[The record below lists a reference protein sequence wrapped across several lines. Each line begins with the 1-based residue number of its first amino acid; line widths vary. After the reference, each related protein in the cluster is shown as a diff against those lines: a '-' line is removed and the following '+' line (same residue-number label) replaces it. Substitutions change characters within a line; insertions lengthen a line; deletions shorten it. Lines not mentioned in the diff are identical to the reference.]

1 MAEVIRERVV
11 ERPTTE
17 HHYHDA
23 GSRGNGMG
31 LILGAIIVLALLYLL
46 FVYGLPMIR
55 TAATPN
61 IVVPERVDVN
71 VNTPA
76 QQGQ

>member
-11 ERPTTE
+11 ERPAAE
-17 HHYHDA
+17 HHYHE
-23 GSRGNGMG
+23 GSARSNNFGFIIG
-31 LILGAIIVLALLYLL
+31 LILVLALLYLL

-61 IVVPERVDVN
+61 IAVPERVDVN

-76 QQGQ
+76 QPGQ